1 MTDLPPTPERD
12 AHGHVLSFTLTAQGE
27 HPARRLRALDALSRA
42 RDVFSDPHFLA
53 GDEDE
58 TTAWIVTTNGGAGR
72 VTSGPDG
79 WVLDD
84 GFGRHLYTFPGST
97 PSLEALTLA
106 ARFLHVAVSEE
117 PSCSG
122 CGCTDNWACEGG
134 CSWVRPGWCSTCE
147 EAVQEG
153 GFDYEGTCFGCG
165 AGQQRPEPGYALP
178 VVRSGSRRPGRPD
191 VR

>member
-1 MTDLPPTPERD
+1 ML
-12 AHGHVLSFTLTAQGE
+12 GLTADPGRFEAQVTADPGLAPLLRGHQGQGE
-27 HPARRLRALDALSRA
+27 HSARRLRALDALSRA

-97 PSLEALTLA
+97 PSLEA
-106 ARFLHVAVSEE
+106 
-117 PSCSG
+117 
-122 CGCTDNWACEGG
+122 
-134 CSWVRPGWCSTCE
+134 
-147 EAVQEG
+147 
-153 GFDYEGTCFGCG
+153 
-165 AGQQRPEPGYALP
+165 
-178 VVRSGSRRPGRPD
+178 
-191 VR
+191 